1 MAPPTD
7 FLENSMGSRLLSLP
21 AELRNIIYELTFTT
35 DYDDDEKIRHSRTS
49 RHIDL
54 ITTKPPSKMLLCT
67 CRQIYDE
74 AHLIHRTQY
83 RKFWSSGKFLLD
95 LGPARSDNGY
105 TVRLRPDVDHVN
117 SLQIEYMAMGFIMF
131 DKRGH

>member
-49 RHIDL
+49 RHV
-54 ITTKPPSKMLLCT
+54 
-67 CRQIYDE
+67 R
-74 AHLIHRTQY
+74 
-83 RKFWSSGKFLLD
+83 GLLD
-95 LGPARSDNGY
+95 VLAAILLDATR
-105 TVRLRPDVDHVN
+105 
-117 SLQIEYMAMGFIMF
+117 A
-131 DKRGH
+131 